1 MNKFILL
8 FVTFSFISFNII
20 SQGLICENFQTEA
33 QFENWSSQNITS
45 GVSSSWHWGEEFAS
59 DDIYLAHHSYVPTSD
74 NFNDWLISPSYDL
87 SSMDSAGLT
96 FTEYIGWI
104 ADAEEHNVYYS
115 TNYTS
120 DVNSATWNLLYSDIN
135 TDADNTFIQRGPFE
149 LPEGSNIVIAFQY
162 IGTNASNW
170 WIDDICI
177 QSYGEDYCEM
187 PNITSWSM
195 TSEGVEI
202 EGENSEDIL
211 SYQIEY
217 SSSIFNPGE
226 GNSFVYEF
234 NSFPHVLSGLE
245 VSSSYFFSIRSLCA
259 NGNFSEWYD
268 NDYDGP
274 DEWST
279 TSFVCENEHNC
290 SLGDG
295 IDGVLL
301 QDISNLNSGCSE
313 NGFGNFTNL
322 STDLM
327 QGESYYVSLTT
338 TYTNQYVRSWID
350 FNNDYEFTQD
360 ELIIDN
366 VFIPS
371 PSTQN
376 IEIMIPSDAILGNHI
391 IRFIAN
397 WNDEVGEAC
406 NSASYG
412 ETEDYSVNIIQ
423 SLSLTNNNSFDFNI
437 YPNPANSN
445 FITIKSIFQGIKIVD
460 IFDVN
465 GRKLLSTSIYKDELD
480 ISSLKPGFYFI
491 KVNINNKTIT
501 SKLIIE

>member
-1 MNKFILL
+1 M
-8 FVTFSFISFNII
+8 
-20 SQGLICENFQTEA
+20 
-33 QFENWSSQNITS
+33 
-45 GVSSSWHWGEEFAS
+45 
-59 DDIYLAHHSYVPTSD
+59 
-74 NFNDWLISPSYDL
+74 
-87 SSMDSAGLT
+87 
-96 FTEYIGWI
+96 
-104 ADAEEHNVYYS
+104 
-115 TNYTS
+115 
-120 DVNSATWNLLYSDIN
+120 
-135 TDADNTFIQRGPFE
+135 
-149 LPEGSNIVIAFQY
+149 
-162 IGTNASNW
+162 
-170 WIDDICI
+170 
-177 QSYGEDYCEM
+177 
-187 PNITSWSM
+187 
-195 TSEGVEI
+195 
-202 EGENSEDIL
+202 
-211 SYQIEY
+211 
-217 SSSIFNPGE
+217 
-226 GNSFVYEF
+226 YEF
-234 NSFPHVLSGLE
+234 NSFPHFLSGLE
-245 VSSSYFFSIRSLCA
+245 VSSTYFFSIRSLCA

-480 ISSLKPGFYFI
+480 ISYLKPGFYFV
-491 KVNINNKTIT
+491 KVKINNKTIT